1 VSESTEDPS
10 HLSHDARKSIMR
22 AAYAYAEACQQTAMI
37 LMRHNGSAASMR
49 EARDL
54 ENAAR
59 AALENVL
66 ADLTWPPPYHG
77 APTAPERP

>member
-1 VSESTEDPS
+1 MSESTEDPS
-10 HLSHDARKSIMR
+10 HLSLDARKRIMR
-22 AAYAYAEACQQTAMI
+22 AAYAYAEACQQTTMA
-37 LMRHNGSAASMR
+37 LLRHNGSAAAMR

-59 AALENVL
+59 VALENVL